1 MMLFSTEEL
10 EFLYNK
16 VKESMSDYRF
26 EHTAGV
32 ERAAIALGELYM
44 PNRID
49 ELRAAALL
57 HDITKELSD
66 DTQNDLLSKCGFEL
80 TVNERLSKPIHHSY
94 TAPIVIKR
102 DFPEYATEN
111 VLSAVL
117 KHTVLD
123 PEISLFDEIIYV
135 ADFIEES
142 RSYKACIEMRDYVI
156 SSLTDNTEKNTMLIH
171 KATLKILDFTLDF
184 INKKGLYVVDKTV
197 LAKEA
202 LELKIRQI

>member
-1 MMLFSTEEL
+1 MINKLHSRVMERLSEKRFTHTLGVVKMAEYLGKRCLPDMIEEL
-10 EFLYNK
+10 KY
-16 VKESMSDYRF
+16 
-26 EHTAGV
+26 
-32 ERAAIALGELYM
+32 AAY
-44 PNRID
+44 
-49 ELRAAALL
+49 L
-57 HDITKELSD
+57 HDITKEVSD
-66 DTQNDLLSKCGFEL
+66 DTQNELLSKCGFEL

-123 PEISLFDEIIYV
+123 PEMSLFDEIIYV

-156 SSLTDNTEKNTMLIH
+156 SSLTDNTEKNAMLIH